1 MMCGLGWPSMF
12 VVVLFAQSTVGF
24 QTAGGFVQPRAVAS
38 SRLRSTAA
46 SPASGEGDAIVTAT
60 VAASAEAPG
69 VTAQAAAKREAL
81 IDEKLALLGVSWY
94 QALMAIFVMMVYW
107 ADGAE
112 VTVMSLVSRTLAEK
126 WQLESW
132 SMGLLGMSVYS
143 GMFAGGLVCGPIA
156 DGKGRSFTLITST
169 LLISVFG
176 VLSAYAP
183 TFSLLCAARFIA
195 GVGMGASLP
204 VSSSLLQETVP
215 AAWKGG
221 LACLVF
227 SGFNLGELFAAKAG
241 ILAFRRPDPSTW
253 LFLVAAIPAILTFG
267 VSLLVPE
274 SPRFLAARGDNAGV
288 LRWFTRA
295 AVINRKKP
303 RAVLGEEPESAV
315 AAMCGM
321 KKAKRRNVVVEKER
335 PSLRRAVV
343 DKFSGLFE
351 PGGLRLRTLVLW
363 TLWMAANASFYG
375 LIFSLPE
382 ALRASKLA
390 HLDASFSVAEGIT
403 KVSAYQSL
411 AFAFFLPLVA
421 LNVSYSKLFPL
432 AFAGA
437 FASLAAALFSFGGG
451 GPTGPSPAIL
461 VAGLAA
467 AKFWYNGVFMMLYPL
482 TGGSYPTVIKA
493 TGTAIAGTVGRICT
507 ILVAP
512 VCTRLQLIAP
522 LLPYQC
528 FLVFTAMAFLASL
541 LL

>member
-1 MMCGLGWPSMF
+1 MCGLGWPSMF
-12 VVVLFAQSTVGF
+12 VVALLAPSTVGF
-24 QTAGGFVQPRAVAS
+24 QTAGGFVRPRSAVSSRLQSTVAS
-38 SRLRSTAA
+38 SSGD
-46 SPASGEGDAIVTAT
+46 GEGLVPA
-60 VAASAEAPG
+60 VAAATSEAPG
-69 VTAQAAAKREAL
+69 ATAQAAAKREAL
-81 IDEKLALLGVSWY
+81 IDEKLASLGVSWY
-94 QALMAIFVMMVYW
+94 QALMAMFVMMVYW

-156 DGKGRSFTLITST
+156 DGKGRSFTLITAT

-195 GVGMGASLP
+195 GIGMGASLP

-241 ILAFRRPDPSTW
+241 VLAFMRPDPSTW
-253 LFLVAAIPAILTFG
+253 LFLVAAVPAILTFG

-303 RAVLGEEPESAV
+303 RAVLGDEPESTV

-321 KKAKRRNVVVEKER
+321 KKPKQRNVVVEKQR

-382 ALRASKLA
+382 ALRASKIA
-390 HLDASFSVAEGIT
+390 HLDSSFTVAEGIT

-421 LNVSYSKLFPL
+421 LNVSYAKLFPL

-437 FASLAAALFSFGGG
+437 FVSLAAALFSSGWG
-451 GPTGPSPAIL
+451 TIGPSPAVL

-528 FLVFTAMAFLASL
+528 FLVFTAMAFFASL